1 MGDIIRV
8 NFGNERIW
16 EKSRQ
21 RIGDTLVHCCPALTD
36 SVRDELIEEIVGLL
50 KSLVEHPHTEFQL
63 EAQISPRTH
72 YTDQELQAFEQCI
85 QECID
90 SVAEQQA
97 AATTTHAV
105 NVVVAALPT
114 MLALA
119 SKPNSR

>member
-1 MGDIIRV
+1 MTFCSSFFGGAVSPCNARRLIKREFESHCLFTPTVALIHRRRVIRSAQHHRVFDIVVIAFR
-8 NFGNERIW
+8 
-16 EKSRQ
+16 
-21 RIGDTLVHCCPALTD
+21 
-36 SVRDELIEEIVGLL
+36 
-50 KSLVEHPHTEFQL
+50 
-63 EAQISPRTH
+63 QISPRTH

-119 SKPNSR
+119 SRQNSR